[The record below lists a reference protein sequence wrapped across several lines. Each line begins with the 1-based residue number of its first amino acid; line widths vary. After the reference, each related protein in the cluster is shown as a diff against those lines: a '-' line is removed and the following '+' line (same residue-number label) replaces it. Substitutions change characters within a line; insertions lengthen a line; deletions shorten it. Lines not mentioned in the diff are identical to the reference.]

1 MTLQEIAEQ
10 LHEDNI
16 ELLKQVVDVLGEER
30 ASEYTQRALAT
41 ETEGGLMTADGQ
53 RRRTPGGVFF
63 YLVKAEISP
72 EERQQIW
79 TKGSGAG
86 QAQSAIQ
93 PISWEE
99 AKRLVVAIIQSPGKG
114 ASVKL
119 TIVGRPRK
127 VAKAGEGAVVVSLQ
141 GKPPGALPKGLP
153 VPPEAGIT
161 WAVFIATKQW
171 NKIKETITS
180 NVEDVLIVEGYPMVD
195 KNGVGIVLATNVR
208 SKMQDSASRNAPRQ

>member
-10 LHEDNI
+10 LHEENI

-30 ASEYTQRALAT
+30 AGEYAQRALAT
-41 ETEGGLMTADGQ
+41 EAEGGLMTADGQ

-79 TKGSGAG
+79 TKGSGGG

-99 AKRLVVAIIQSPGKG
+99 AKRLVVAIIQTPGKG
-114 ASVKL
+114 ANVKL

-171 NKIKETITS
+171 NKIKESITS

-208 SKMQDSASRNAPRQ
+208 SKMQDSASRNAPKQ